1 MYYICVRERLV
12 AYGIILFIFYIGL
25 YMWNQKERELLL
37 NDQVID
43 FKTVLEKQRILIDA
57 QEEYINYLE
66 IQLQPIYKRE
76 IPKYNQPI

>member
-1 MYYICVRERLV
+1 
-12 AYGIILFIFYIGL
+12 
-25 YMWNQKERELLL
+25 MWNQKERELLL